1 MDYLRKL
8 TMDRLIDQ
16 KRIELW
22 KNLEDESKKND
33 ALVLIGLENIILEEI
48 TPCSLIRNGSK
59 DYSTIAKSIIYL
71 DSNGT
76 PEQIIVYKR
85 EDISYH
91 RANYGSHRSCRR
103 ERRIFDGIWYQRK
116 SSVRSSRFY
125 ELISK
130 PDNPEKVKSLYEVI
144 KLLDEN
150 GILKQY
156 LSNYSEL
163 ITENCHDYIDIL
175 LKENE
180 LRSKQ
185 VVDKFY
191 ELIAKLK

>member
-1 MDYLRKL
+1 
-8 TMDRLIDQ
+8 MDRLIDN
-16 KRIELW
+16 KRIEAW
-22 KNLEDESKKND
+22 KNLEDESKKVEVPV
-33 ALVLIGLENIILEEI
+33 LVNLETILSGAKNFISI
-48 TPCSLIRNGSK
+48 TPNDSF
-59 DYSTIAKSIIYL
+59 YSIAKSSIYL
-71 DSNGT
+71 NSVGDPELIFVYNMGTVESKTKYTGYTPSSKEIGPFFVTVKRSNCLG
-76 PEQIIVYKR
+76 Y
-85 EDISYH
+85 
-91 RANYGSHRSCRR
+91 A
-103 ERRIFDGIWYQRK
+103 RK
-116 SSVRSSRFY
+116 TINGLSIFY